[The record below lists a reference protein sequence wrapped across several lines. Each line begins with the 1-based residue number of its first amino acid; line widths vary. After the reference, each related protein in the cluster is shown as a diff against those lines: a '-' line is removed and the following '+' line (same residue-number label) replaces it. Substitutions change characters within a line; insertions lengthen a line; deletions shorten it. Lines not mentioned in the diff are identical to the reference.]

1 MFSEDSFKLEMCRSD
16 NLWTGK
22 FVYEMHFK
30 EENWFPFIN
39 ELRKRTLQANGATGT
54 GAKKHKLI
62 MNRFRLEINWSFL
75 TIKWVRSNFKVKLE
89 VFVKELDYVIIPLN
103 SRLALLAEK
112 PSSHSRSG
120 YLSFG
125 IVPAAFHPLVTGGWF
140 KRCLLAAVNATECSK
155 QQGTCPALEEVL
167 GNAAVK
173 LLAMMSRAGN

>member
-22 FVYEMHFK
+22 FVYKMHFK

-112 PSSHSRSG
+112 PSSQQERIPLLQHHASG
-120 YLSFG
+120 VSSPRHWRM
-125 IVPAAFHPLVTGGWF
+125 IQKVSPCRC
-140 KRCLLAAVNATECSK
+140 KRHWV
-155 QQGTCPALEEVL
+155 
-167 GNAAVK
+167 
-173 LLAMMSRAGN
+173 